1 MSGQMKMLL
10 DRLYNGL
17 QGWGDRFEKATLKE
31 LISGGGIGASN
42 DAKNHE
48 ETMRKAY
55 DLGRKL

>member
-1 MSGQMKMLL
+1 MKMLL

-17 QGWGDRFEKATLKE
+17 QGWVDRFEKATLKE
-31 LISGGGIGASN
+31 LISDGGIGASN